1 MYMDAFGWSAPAA
14 PCQPSCPGGDD
25 DDVLLAA
32 VLGASFELHSLVDGG
47 SNGAAAVSSD
57 DAYGLDVDLPS
68 QQMSLLRCQ
77 DGLSA
82 LPGDASPTAAAA
94 FLDSVSVD
102 VLPVPAIAGAAH
114 DAGLLDRF
122 AFPNVVETTVK
133 AAASNT
139 AFSGYSSTAT
149 TGGGNISSGESNT
162 YTEVASTPCAVSTTQ
177 ATTLPPSK
185 RKLPEKYPVVG
196 ASSTKTTTTTTTSET
211 AAERRS
217 TKRAASSSIT
227 FGGRH
232 GASAAA
238 LLGLGRGYEPDTEAI
253 AQVKEMIYRA
263 AAMRPVTLGGG
274 GAAASD
280 PSSAPPPPQRPRRK
294 NVRIS
299 SDPQTVAAR
308 LRRERVSERL
318 RMLQRLVPGGS
329 KMDTATMLDEAA
341 SYLKFLKS
349 QLEALETLG
358 NGNGNGN
365 LLHHGYYTGSR
376 NATTTTGSSNSTVLA
391 FGRDGIAGY
400 VKSNRNLQL

>member
-1 MYMDAFGWSAPAA
+1 MDAFGWSAPAA
-14 PCQPSCPGGDD
+14 PCQPSCGPGGDDD

-47 SNGAAAVSSD
+47 GNGAAGAVRSD

-68 QQMSLLRCQ
+68 HQMSLLRCQ

-82 LPGDASPTAAAA
+82 LHGDASPTAAAA
-94 FLDSVSVD
+94 AFLDSVD
-102 VLPVPAIAGAAH
+102 VLPVPAIAGATH
-114 DAGLLDRF
+114 DDGGLLDRF
-122 AFPNVVETTVK
+122 AFPNVAETTTVQ

-139 AFSGYSSTAT
+139 AFSGYSSNT

-162 YTEVASTPCAVSTTQ
+162 YTEVASTPHITNDEDHDDVGDSRRAPE
-177 ATTLPPSK
+177 PP
-185 RKLPEKYPVVG
+185 REGPG
-196 ASSTKTTTTTTTSET
+196 A
-211 AAERRS
+211 A
-217 TKRAASSSIT
+217 AASRSAAAA
-227 FGGRH
+227 H
-232 GASAAA
+232 GPGAAAA

-263 AAMRPVTLGGG
+263 AAMRPVTLGG
-274 GAAASD
+274 AASASD
-280 PSSAPPPPQRPRRK
+280 PSFAAPQPPQRPRRK

-318 RMLQRLVPGGS
+318 RVLQRLVPGGS

-376 NATTTTGSSNSTVLA
+376 NATATAATGSSNSTVLA
-391 FGRDGIAGY
+391 FGRDGLAGF